1 MNGAVRTDARNAG
14 SSSLVLPIVGILIAI
29 AGTTAMDAT
38 GFSDFSAFALLP
50 LMLLF
55 WYLEGLSRSEMGF
68 KWGRPSDFALALLY
82 PLVVIGV
89 IAIVA
94 TLAGAVDLP
103 KTNWQKAL
111 LNLLIMTISTAL
123 VAIITE
129 EGFFRGWLWGS
140 LRRRRVSESHVLIYT
155 SIAFSVWHISAVT
168 LATDY
173 RPAPSQLPVFSL
185 TPQ

>member
-82 PLVVIGV
+82 PLVVIGM

-111 LNLLIMTISTAL
+111 LNL
-123 VAIITE
+123 
-129 EGFFRGWLWGS
+129 
-140 LRRRRVSESHVLIYT
+140 
-155 SIAFSVWHISAVT
+155 
-168 LATDY
+168 
-173 RPAPSQLPVFSL
+173 
-185 TPQ
+185 